1 MLSTIVSFM
10 AQTEKENENENK
22 KKEITDLTIVTVFL
36 ASIALA
42 VATVALVV
50 FCLNNKNINSYR
62 SELDSVRKDVD
73 VKLSVLENK
82 TKVPIVPSRPVPEA
96 KFIPGDKI
104 MPENKMVEI
113 PIYPRQ
119 APSTLIELL
128 KSNAKTAEYYVGPAV
143 HYEPVANEQPTASLT
158 LFTDQKTV

>member
-1 MLSTIVSFM
+1 MS
-10 AQTEKENENENK
+10 QPEEEKENE

-36 ASIALA
+36 ASVALA

-62 SELDSVRKDVD
+62 LELDSVRKDFD
-73 VKLSVLENK
+73 VKLSVLEDK
-82 TKVPIVPSRPVPEA
+82 TKVPIIPSRPVPEA

-119 APSTLIELL
+119 APSMLIESL
-128 KSNAKTAEYYVGPAV
+128 KSNAKTAEYYATNRVGPPV
-143 HYEPVANEQPTASLT
+143 YYEPVVNEHPTASLT